1 MMTQRE
7 TENRSKDRK
16 GCEVLFAVGRMV
28 LSMACSDH
36 V

>member
-1 MMTQRE
+1 MMTQRK

-16 GCEVLFAVGRMV
+16 GCEVLFAVGKMV
-28 LSMACSDH
+28 LSMACSEN